1 MHKITRVFRFL
12 SLLIIILSACQAPPA
27 STPDMSAALTQ
38 AFETAV
44 AHLQPTGTPIPSETP
59 IPTVT
64 AVRTPPALPSTF
76 VASQLNP
83 LDTPHTYIQDTC
95 QYLQDKWNS
104 NNAAPGTVV
113 MVVMFHGVDQDK
125 ASDVNDITVQD

>member
-1 MHKITRVFRFL
+1 MIKFRF
-12 SLLIIILSACQAPPA
+12 STSHLLHLTSFFLLLPILLSACRPAPP

-44 AHLQPTGTPIPSETP
+44 ARLQPTATPIPSETP
-59 IPTVT
+59 IPTAT

-83 LDTPHTYIQDTC
+83 LDTPHTYIED
-95 QYLQDKWNS
+95 
-104 NNAAPGTVV
+104 
-113 MVVMFHGVDQDK
+113 
-125 ASDVNDITVQD
+125 